1 MNSTFSNTTNTSSDP
16 NIIPDDLGIF
26 ILCILLIIV
35 MICVVLK
42 NKHNCDDDQD
52 PYKVARARHRLISR
66 HQPELV
72 SI

>member
-1 MNSTFSNTTNTSSDP
+1 MNSTFSNTTSTSSDP
-16 NIIPDDLGIF
+16 IIPDDLGVF

-42 NKHNCDDDQD
+42 NKHNCDDED
-52 PYKVARARHRLISR
+52 PYKVARARHRIICR
-66 HQPELV
+66 HQPELL

>member
-1 MNSTFSNTTNTSSDP
+1 MNLTFSNTTSTSSDP
-16 NIIPDDLGIF
+16 NIIPDDLGVF

-42 NKHNCDDDQD
+42 NKHNCDDDD